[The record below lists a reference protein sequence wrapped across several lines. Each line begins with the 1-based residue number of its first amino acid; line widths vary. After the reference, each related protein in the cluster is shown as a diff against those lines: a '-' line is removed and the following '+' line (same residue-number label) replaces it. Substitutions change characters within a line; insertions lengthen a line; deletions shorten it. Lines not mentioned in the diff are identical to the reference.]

1 MKNVL
6 PLTKINQNEMIG
18 LRNVNYIN
26 HLVILAS
33 TITGCVPVS
42 TFVSLVG
49 IPTGIT
55 SSTVGLKI
63 CAIVAAI
70 RKYKSI
76 IQKKRKKH
84 DKIV

>member
-1 MKNVL
+1 
-6 PLTKINQNEMIG
+6 MI
-18 LRNVNYIN
+18 RFHNVNYIN
-26 HLVILAS
+26 HLAILAS
-33 TITGCVPVS
+33 AVTGCVS
-42 TFVSLVG
+42 IFAFVSLVG

-76 IQKKRKKH
+76 IQEKRKKH

>member
-1 MKNVL
+1 
-6 PLTKINQNEMIG
+6 MIG

-33 TITGCVPVS
+33 AITGCVPVS

-63 CAIVAAI
+63 CAIAAPI
-70 RKYKSI
+70 RKYKLI
-76 IQKKRKKH
+76 IKKKRRKH